1 MIFLENLNKQFGPK
15 VLFKEL
21 NFNLRPREKLGL
33 VGENGMGK
41 STLLKVITGQEPI
54 DSGKVNLRKGIRCVL
69 LAQELEGGP
78 ETLLERVVLGDPQ
91 FKKVKE
97 DMARLEADE
106 SFHHRHPEEWSKKFG
121 DLISKNKHKKFV
133 DNLTQSDYGGPRD

>member
-41 STLLKVITGQEPI
+41 STLLKVITGQESI

-69 LAQELEGGP
+69 LAQ
-78 ETLLERVVLGDPQ
+78 
-91 FKKVKE
+91 
-97 DMARLEADE
+97 
-106 SFHHRHPEEWSKKFG
+106 
-121 DLISKNKHKKFV
+121 
-133 DNLTQSDYGGPRD
+133 